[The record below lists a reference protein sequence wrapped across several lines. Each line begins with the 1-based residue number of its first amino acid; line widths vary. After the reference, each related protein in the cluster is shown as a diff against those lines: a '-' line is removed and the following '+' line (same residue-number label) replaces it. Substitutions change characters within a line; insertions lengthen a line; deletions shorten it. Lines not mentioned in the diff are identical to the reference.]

1 MIIKNTG
8 TKIVHIGT
16 TMLMPEDTMTA
27 DKAVCEAPAIKAFV
41 KKGLLSVSEEPKAPK
56 NGNDAKAKAEAEA
69 KAKAE
74 AEAKAKAEAEAK
86 AKAEKEAAEAKAK
99 AEAEAK
105 AAAAAAAAAQK

>member
-74 AEAKAKAEAEAK
+74 
-86 AKAEKEAAEAKAK
+86 KEAAEAKAK
-99 AEAEAK
+99 AEEEAK

>member
-8 TKIVHIGT
+8 PKIVHIGT

-74 AEAKAKAEAEAK
+74 
-86 AKAEKEAAEAKAK
+86 KEAAEAKAK